1 LKILLLNCAELKV
14 SDLEQ
19 KLEALGFSVDVASS
33 VEEVMVM
40 GLKTDLFLVYTTP
53 TKDIR

>member
-1 LKILLLNCAELKV
+1 VLNLR

-40 GLKTDLFLVYTTP
+40 GLKTDLFLVYP
-53 TKDIR
+53 GYKMEW